1 MLQNLCIT
9 HVMLLPA
16 SDVQRSEHKQ
26 LQLRLIV
33 PVQCTGLLAAAHH
46 LAAGAVCHTDFNMTI
61 IDDSDLLHRDESAL
75 SHTRVMCKT

>member
-26 LQLRLIV
+26 LELRLIV
-33 PVQCTGLLAAAHH
+33 FIVSSIQACWQLHTTLLV
-46 LAAGAVCHTDFNMTI
+46 LCVSQILT
-61 IDDSDLLHRDESAL
+61 
-75 SHTRVMCKT
+75 